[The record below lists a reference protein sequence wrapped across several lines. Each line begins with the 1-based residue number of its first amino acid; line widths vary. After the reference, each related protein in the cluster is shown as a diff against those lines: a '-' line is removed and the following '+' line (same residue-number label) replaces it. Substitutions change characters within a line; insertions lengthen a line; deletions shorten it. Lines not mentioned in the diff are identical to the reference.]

1 MCLLFTG
8 FVGQS
13 TSSRFRILW
22 YTSINV
28 TYGQGL
34 CKPYWIF
41 HMWPFYETGFS
52 LQLETVWT
60 DRLTA
65 RWPDCSQVKTPVNHR
80 SWLVSDEI
88 THTHIYIRYIH
99 TYLYRTVWY
108 SGLGLVH
115 TMNRTIHFYILHFR
129 EAFIILL
136 LQSALFVLHL
146 FLIMHT
152 RKRGRFSC
160 KTLLLSL
167 KNVRNFTKQ

>member
-1 MCLLFTG
+1 MWHMDKDCVNHTEYFTCDLFMKQVSLCSWKRSGPTDCTMARLLTG
-8 FVGQS
+8 KNTCQSPVMVGQ
-13 TSSRFRILW
+13 W
-22 YTSINV
+22 
-28 TYGQGL
+28 
-34 CKPYWIF
+34 W
-41 HMWPFYETGFS
+41 
-52 LQLETVWT
+52 
-60 DRLTA
+60 
-65 RWPDCSQVKTPVNHR
+65 NH
-80 SWLVSDEI
+80 

-136 LQSALFVLHL
+136 LQSSLFVLHL
-146 FLIMHT
+146 FLIIHT